1 MQQASNVVPPKF
13 WVLGETMAFPGQPV
27 LDQAIMT
34 LQDLSAGNV
43 QYLNS
48 ISSALL
54 KWATVFQRVASDVSS
69 RSFLFLQHFV
79 ALNFI
84 AVSDVLA
91 EASHGPRAACL
102 ENEKFARFGQLCA
115 FNLSLAAVVIRF
127 HGILK
132 IINSFFQRLPEAFAQ
147 LTFAHPRSPI
157 LLRYSAF
164 TCMLF

>member
-102 ENEKFARFGQLCA
+102 ENEKFARFGQSCA
-115 FNLSLAAVVIRF
+115 FNLS
-127 HGILK
+127 
-132 IINSFFQRLPEAFAQ
+132 
-147 LTFAHPRSPI
+147 
-157 LLRYSAF
+157 
-164 TCMLF
+164 